1 MEPLARLRTWMPRLL
16 LFLVLAILLLVGVI
30 QYQWFSR
37 SAAVEIEG
45 TIRGLEATLRQ
56 SVGREFQRYAPVVTE
71 LEALRT
77 STNKADAQRVLDR
90 LLATYGPEGSVP
102 GLVSWVGYES
112 GGTFEKAVRPQTWEV
127 APAPTPGRDE
137 PWDGG
142 PENILALRLDP
153 PGTAAVLGLD
163 VEHFFSTYVLPALA
177 EVVPG
182 SQVTWTKE
190 EREFP
195 PPEAFDAQAYAF
207 NPLKALTQGAS
218 LPPTLAV
225 GIPRV
230 IDLPS
235 RNVLR
240 ESFPSLHLLSGWRVN
255 VTLPSN
261 SPVLA
266 IEGRLAWNWLASS
279 LLLVVLGGAF
289 VLVIGQA
296 SRADALRRRE
306 REFVASVSH
315 ELRTPLTV
323 IRSAADNFVQG
334 VVPAER
340 QGRYGSLILDQ
351 ALRLGRMI
359 EEILAFAQAE
369 AGTTARRVSALLTFE
384 PWWAE
389 IQPPLEALA
398 QSRGCALVWDI
409 GGLPRAGRGDPEA
422 LRLVVD
428 NLVVNSLNHAYRPP
442 ESGVDP
448 RTRPVR
454 VTLRHLVP
462 DRLELIV
469 DDDGRGI
476 SPKEARKVFD
486 PFYRDEVSRNN
497 QESGS
502 GLGLFLAQR
511 QARKMGGDLRL
522 ESPWRRLDGVKR
534 PGCRFRMVVPFVPE
548 DPEAPHVP

>member
-1 MEPLARLRTWMPRLL
+1 MPRLL
-16 LFLVLAILLLVGVI
+16 LLVVLSILLLVGVI

-45 TIRGLEATLRQ
+45 TIRGLETTLRQ
-56 SVGREFQRYAPVVTE
+56 SVAREFQRYAPVVTE
-71 LEALRT
+71 LESLKT
-77 STNKADAQRVLDR
+77 SSKADAQRVLDR

-112 GGTFEKAVRPQTWEV
+112 GGTFEKAVVPLTWEGT
-127 APAPTPGRDE
+127 PAPIPGRDE
-137 PWDGG
+137 PLARG

-153 PGTAAVLGLD
+153 PGTAVVLGLD

-182 SQVTWTKE
+182 SRVTWTKE

-195 PPEAFDAQAYAF
+195 PPEAFDAQTYAF
-207 NPLKALTQGAS
+207 NPLKALIQGPS

-240 ESFPSLHLLSGWRVN
+240 ENFPSLRLLSGWRVT
-255 VTLPSN
+255 VTLPPN

-323 IRSAADNFVQG
+323 IRSAADNFVRG
-334 VVPAER
+334 VVPDEK
-340 QGRYGSLILDQ
+340 QGRYGTLILDQ

-369 AGTTARRVSALLTFE
+369 AGTTGRVSALVTFE

-389 IQPPLEALA
+389 VMPPLEALA
-398 QSRGCALVWDI
+398 QSRACTLIWDV
-409 GGLPRAGRGDPEA
+409 GGLPKAGRTDPES

-428 NLVVNSLNHAYRPP
+428 NLVVNALNHAYSAPQP
-442 ESGVDP
+442 GVDP
-448 RTRPVR
+448 RNRAVR
-454 VTLRHLVP
+454 VTLRYLVP
-462 DRLELIV
+462 GRLELIV

-476 SPKEARKVFD
+476 ASKEARKVFD

-522 ESPWRRLDGVKR
+522 ESPWRHLGVKR
-534 PGCRFRMVVPFVPE
+534 PGCRFRLVVPFVPE
-548 DPEAPHVP
+548 DQEATRVP